1 MMPRAA
7 DQLVWNND
15 WLGTSR
21 IYSWQA
27 MLGLLAAMSLGCGKP
42 ADERTAVVSGTVTL
56 QGAPLDAGTVLFM
69 SEDGNAA
76 SESLAPDGS
85 YTVRC
90 RPDRYKIA
98 VTPPPPPDPLG
109 IPAGAAVSQVPPSGK
124 LIPKRYQELG
134 SSGLTVEVKKGNNRF
149 DILMSK

>member
-1 MMPRAA
+1 MMPRAEDPLA
-7 DQLVWNND
+7 GNHD

-27 MLGLLAAMSLGCGKP
+27 MVGLLVAMSLGCGKP
-42 ADERTAVVSGTVTL
+42 ADERTAVVSGTVIL

-76 SESLAPDGS
+76 SENLAPDGS

-90 RPDRYKIA
+90 RPDRYKVA

-109 IPAGAAVSQVPPSGK
+109 TPAGAAASQVPPSGK

-134 SSGLTVEVKKGNNRF
+134 SSGLTVDAKQGNNRF
-149 DILMSK
+149 DISMSK